1 MGDVL
6 NIVIPKDKR
15 KRNLRTGTMG
25 ELLAEEELNHR
36 KEATKPE
43 RLLPDGA
50 R

>member
-1 MGDVL
+1 MDDVL
-6 NIVIPKDKR
+6 NIVMVRHKR
-15 KRNLRTGTMG
+15 KPKLSDWKDLRKKKI
-25 ELLAEEELNHR
+25 NHR